1 MVLCVISVVLC
12 DITYRLVVIQK
23 ETQECK
29 NNVSRVIGITKFN
42 RILLRIFAKI
52 QYMFTLMVCCS
63 GGLMNFQEVNC
74 NMLSGDIQFHRE
86 PQRDHRGLRAKLFRA
101 FVLVSFHKRDIK
113 LWPTIFKILDKKIFE
128 QDHCLSSGSN
138 PSCKNLNLC
147 GSLCDLCGSP

>member
-1 MVLCVISVVLC
+1 MVLCVISVVLRE
-12 DITYRLVVIQK
+12 ITYPL
-23 ETQECK
+23 
-29 NNVSRVIGITKFN
+29 GDM
-42 RILLRIFAKI
+42 LL
-52 QYMFTLMVCCS
+52 TLMDCRN
-63 GGLMNFQEVNC
+63 GRQIRIEAVNC
-74 NMLSGDIQFHRE
+74 MIPSGDIQFHRE

-101 FVLVSFHKRDIK
+101 FVLFSFHKRDIK